1 MTTGALEAMRMSV
14 ARGRGITAADDATAP
29 LAALV
34 NETMARTL
42 WPGVDPIGRRFR
54 MASSTAPWATV
65 VGVVRD
71 VRSTGIGEPPGP
83 EFYVPHAQFLR
94 FGGWLPRYLTLVVR
108 TAGDPAALAA
118 SVRRALQA
126 ADPELAVAE
135 VRTMR
140 QVVDRSV
147 ARPRFTMLL
156 LSGFGGMALLLAAVG
171 VYAVISYS
179 VAQRTR
185 ELGIRVALGAQRRDV
200 LGLVVR
206 QGIGLAAAGVAVGL
220 VGALATS
227 RLLRSL
233 LFGVSPVDPLT
244 FAVIPLLLLAVAL
257 LASVL
262 PARRATR
269 VSPIAALR
277 AE

>member
-1 MTTGALEAMRMSV
+1 
-14 ARGRGITAADDATAP
+14 
-29 LAALV
+29 
-34 NETMARTL
+34 
-42 WPGVDPIGRRFR
+42 
-54 MASSTAPWATV
+54 
-65 VGVVRD
+65 
-71 VRSTGIGEPPGP
+71 
-83 EFYVPHAQFLR
+83 
-94 FGGWLPRYLTLVVR
+94 
-108 TAGDPAALAA
+108 
-118 SVRRALQA
+118 
-126 ADPELAVAE
+126 
-135 VRTMR
+135 
-140 QVVDRSV
+140 
-147 ARPRFTMLL
+147 
-156 LSGFGGMALLLAAVG
+156 
-171 VYAVISYS
+171 VISYS

-206 QGIGLAAAGVAVGL
+206 QGLGLAVAGIAVGL